1 MMACF
6 PNMKGIQLLPTL
18 FLSLFRLVV
27 TARTAMI
34 LVVCVAST
42 IADGRLHLL
51 DNTEPENHAVVTK
64 EQPVGFPQQQG
75 LVSVG

>member
-1 MMACF
+1 
-6 PNMKGIQLLPTL
+6 
-18 FLSLFRLVV
+18 
-27 TARTAMI
+27 MI